1 MLKRL
6 KRIMRKFQI
15 NEISACDKPAQ
26 EHAQVLIMKRDS
38 RGQGIMDEIID
49 DTPSIDQ
56 ALLDSVQSILDDD
69 ELNTTARNV
78 MLLDTVRQ
86 YVIYTGAD
94 TATARPGAP
103 LGGLSSPDIT
113 VVEIHKRAEQDRRPG
128 ETVYQARARLFEDPA
143 NKDLVKRYNE
153 AMAEA
158 MAALADQ
165 EVLEKAKRRRTET
178 PEQRKNRLKQEHAQ
192 RHGAPSK
199 TSPVRK
205 AVEGETFNS
214 EATQALRKRADDLMK
229 VDPTLTRSRALDRIA
244 SSRDETDREVWLA
257 ARRDAAD

>member
-15 NEISACDKPAQ
+15 NEFSVVDRPAQ
-26 EHAQVLIMKRDS
+26 EGAKALIIKRDS

-49 DTPSIDQ
+49 DTPSNDEL
-56 ALLDSVQSILDDD
+56 LLDSVRSIIEDAELD
-69 ELNTTARNV
+69 TTTRNI

-86 YVIYTGAD
+86 YVVYTGAD
-94 TATARPGAP
+94 TATARQGAP
-103 LGGLSSPDIT
+103 LRALDSPDIT

-143 NKDLVKRYNE
+143 NKDLVKRYN
-153 AMAEA
+153 EA